1 VIDDLI
7 GHLRDDNKNDNP
19 HYQDHQESAHGQE
32 VNKGTP
38 ESLFSFV
45 VFSFMTTS
53 ISQKKGYKSELTIT
67 FYIRHDARQAKSE
80 CSLTIYFP
88 FSSQSVMKAF
98 VTSVHDPGR
107 KKTSDNSGGTYDKTE
122 NTAVCTPLS
131 HPTPS
136 GPNKAE
142 REALIA
148 ECMKRHA

>member
-1 VIDDLI
+1 
-7 GHLRDDNKNDNP
+7 
-19 HYQDHQESAHGQE
+19 
-32 VNKGTP
+32 
-38 ESLFSFV
+38 
-45 VFSFMTTS
+45 MTTS

-67 FYIRHDARQAKSE
+67 FYIKHDARQAKSE

-142 REALIA
+142 RDALIA